1 MCVNISGN
9 KADSDSSDLT
19 RYHIDLMLFYHVDTK
34 IQTARK
40 YIPFI
45 VINNMKCIYTL
56 YYINVSQAAEGS

>member
-9 KADSDSSDLT
+9 KADSDSDSSDLT
-19 RYHIDLMLFYHVDTK
+19 RYHIDLNILFYHVDTK

-56 YYINVSQAAEGS
+56 YYIK